1 MLIYSHLTKSY
12 SIWFYNTKITFDKII
27 VPTSKRMDFIEME
40 DIKFYYCDSI

>member
-1 MLIYSHLTKSY
+1 MLIYNYFTKN

-27 VPTSKRMDFIEME
+27 VPTSKMKDFIEME